1 MNSLSKSYSF
11 IATDSGLRVDK
22 FLSENCPDLSRTQAQ
37 KLIEEGHVTVNEKT
51 ARSSLKLMA
60 GDKIAVIVPPPLPSP
75 LVPEAIPLKIIYEDA
90 DLLVVDKPAGLT
102 VHPAPGHYTH
112 TLVNAVLAHVPE
124 LQSGEAGRPGI
135 VHRLD
140 KDTSGLIIIAKN
152 GATHM
157 KLANQFKERS
167 VSKVYT
173 ALVHGRLAPEEGS
186 IDANI
191 GRHPRDRQR
200 MAVVTE
206 GREAQTGYKVLQ
218 YFDKYTLLEVKPRTG
233 RTHQIRVH
241 LAAIGFPIV
250 GDAVYGKK
258 VDFLGRQFLHAG
270 KLRFKLPSTG
280 QTCEFESPLPPD
292 LAAVLDQI
300 TRNNTAK

>member
-1 MNSLSKSYSF
+1 M
-11 IATDSGLRVDK
+11 
-22 FLSENCPDLSRTQAQ
+22 
-37 KLIEEGHVTVNEKT
+37 GH
-51 ARSSLKLMA
+51 
-60 GDKIAVIVPPPLPSP
+60 
-75 LVPEAIPLKIIYEDA
+75 
-90 DLLVVDKPAGLT
+90 LT
-102 VHPAPGHYTH
+102 
-112 TLVNAVLAHVPE
+112 
-124 LQSGEAGRPGI
+124 
-135 VHRLD
+135 
-140 KDTSGLIIIAKN
+140 
-152 GATHM
+152 
-157 KLANQFKERS
+157 
-167 VSKVYT
+167 
-173 ALVHGRLAPEEGS
+173 PEEGS

-258 VDFLGRQFLHAG
+258 VDFLARQFLHAG
-270 KLRFKLPSTG
+270 KLRFKQPSTG

-292 LAAVLDQI
+292 LTAVLDQI
-300 TRNNTAK
+300 SRSNTAK